1 MPTETPLNKVRFV
14 FRTLNTCFFERGNC
28 KQAHQYA
35 SNAEEYLSQGLLISA
50 AEEHYKSAE
59 AFLQCV
65 DQTSDEGTKR
75 TLRMLY
81 NEHNKAGKELQKKIA
96 KLTEEGK
103 DPSLPQ
109 ASPTHLRE
117 RNLDYQP
124 SQNASASY
132 FPPRS
137 RLGDSSYPIDESYM
151 TILNLNGMKS
161 ESQDT
166 FTQFWRNLEGMLDNL
181 SQPVAFAT
189 APLARLSSEDRLRR
203 SNNLNRDNAGGTGDA
218 IRSSHSQCHC
228 YYRVSADRL
237 SSTVTALSDPYD
249 SEEVTADEGS
259 STDEAFFIVPSAGS
273 TSLST
278 KLRKENESLKL
289 QLVALQRR
297 FEIAERMRIEQDEQL
312 RERIEIARREAQ
324 RVKSSGFLPPRPSHP
339 SPDLSVLSIPPIPT
353 FPQTIGNRDRESQ
366 FTRRVKDLEEEVR
379 TVRLENEKQRAM
391 ITKFRERWEKLKESA
406 KRKRNAKLNAGTD
419 NIRDQRIEEEAE
431 ADLAAEEGEPGS
443 VNTDS

>member
-1 MPTETPLNKVRFV
+1 MPPETPLNK
-14 FRTLNTCFFERGNC
+14 
-28 KQAHQYA
+28 AHQYA
-35 SNAEEYLSQGLLISA
+35 SNAEEYLSQGLLKPA
-50 AEEHYKSAE
+50 ADEHHKSAE

-65 DQTSDEGTKR
+65 DQTSDQGTKR

-81 NEHNKAGKELQKKIA
+81 NEHNKAGKELQRRIA

-103 DPSLPQ
+103 DPNLPQ
-109 ASPTHLRE
+109 QSPTHLRE
-117 RNLDYQP
+117 RNFNHQP
-124 SQNASASY
+124 SENASASY
-132 FPPRS
+132 SPPRT

-151 TILNLNGMKS
+151 VLGQQS

-189 APLARLSSEDRLRR
+189 APLARLASEDRLRK
-203 SNNLNRDNAGGTGDA
+203 NNLDGDNAGARGKTV
-218 IRSSHSQCHC
+218 RS
-228 YYRVSADRL
+228 RASADRL
-237 SSTVTALSDPYD
+237 SSTVTALSDPYE

-259 STDEAFFIVPSAGS
+259 PTDEAFFIVPSAGT
-273 TSLST
+273 TSLTT
-278 KLRKENESLKL
+278 KLQKENESLKL
-289 QLVALQRR
+289 QLVAFQQK

-339 SPDLSVLSIPPIPT
+339 SPDLSALNIPPIPT
-353 FPQTIGNRDRESQ
+353 FPQLIGNRDRESQ
-366 FTRRVKDLEEEVR
+366 LTRRVKDLEEEVR

-431 ADLAAEEGEPGS
+431 GDLTAEEGEPGS
-443 VNTDS
+443 ANIDS